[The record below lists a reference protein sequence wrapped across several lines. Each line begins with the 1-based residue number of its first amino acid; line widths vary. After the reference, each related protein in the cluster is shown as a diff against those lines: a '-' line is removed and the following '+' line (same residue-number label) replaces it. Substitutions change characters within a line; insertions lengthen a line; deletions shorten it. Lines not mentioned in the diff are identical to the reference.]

1 MFLPGGTLFFKTKL
15 DFKSLE
21 KAVNILIE
29 NNDAIRIRIVD
40 QQNKLMQYIAPY
52 EYYKMDFVDFSG
64 KTDEEVHKIITRW
77 METPF
82 CLYDSNLFDI
92 KLVRMNNGDEGGFLK
107 FHHIISD
114 AWSVSLFCS
123 QVMKIYK
130 SLINKEQ
137 FNLYNVYYVN
147 FIESEREYFS
157 SPKYQKDAEFWKE
170 KFKMKPNLCFIKH
183 GVTHAIHDSAAK
195 RESFLLDEKDTSRVN
210 TFCKNNRI
218 SPAALFKAAI
228 FIYLGRINNTS
239 DVTIGIPVLNRRAQ
253 EKNTMGMFISTVP
266 MRLIIDENSTFEQ
279 LCSFIAK
286 EMFQIGRHQRYPFS
300 NILKAVKELHP
311 DVNQLYDVFVSYQNA
326 KINEQ
331 NMGENQYRTKWY
343 FNGHN
348 EVSLSI
354 HIDDRDDVGCLFIH
368 LDYRTSIFNDNEIQ
382 LIYNRIMHIIKQ
394 GIEDKNIIIKD
405 IEIVSP
411 EEKNK
416 LLYEFNDTKTDYPDD
431 KCIHTVFQEQACIRP
446 CQPAVMCH
454 GKSLT
459 YKELDE
465 RSDYV
470 AYLLQKKGVKPEDVT
485 AIMLDRS
492 LEMLIG
498 LLGILKAGCAYL
510 PISPSMPKNRIEFM
524 LKDSNAKLLL
534 VHSQHVLS
542 DQYHFKGEIISLD
555 QLEYKNVQ
563 PVIFNNPN
571 SLAYVIYTSGSTG
584 EPKGVMIQHH
594 SVVNRIAWMQKR
606 YPLSEGEVVLQKT
619 PFTFDVSVW
628 ELFWPLMSGG
638 TVCMLE
644 PGGEKEPVVIAQAI
658 EQYNVSK
665 VHFVPSMLAAFLDYL
680 KNSPSVIQRLSSLKQ
695 VFSSGEVLLSVHV
708 KQFYELFQYA
718 HTTLHNLYG
727 PTECTVDVLYYDCD
741 KNNIPD
747 VIPIG
752 KPVDNT
758 EAYILDNQLRLV
770 PVGVAGEL
778 CIGGC
783 LVGKGYLNKEDLT
796 KEKFIH
802 NPFKPNQIIYKT
814 GDLAKW
820 DDDGNIIYLGRNDF
834 QVKIRGFRIEL
845 GEIENKMAEYPGVS
859 SAAVVDMDS
868 GSGKM
873 LRGYYVADKEVSVEQ
888 WQDFLF
894 DLLPEYMI
902 PAQFVR
908 LDAMPLLQNGKVD
921 RKRLYNMEYT
931 VSDYVA
937 PVNES
942 EKIIAQAV
950 EHVMNIEKV
959 SVTDNWFE
967 LGMDSI
973 TIIKLLSFLGNQGM
987 ELTAK
992 DIFEAPTV
1000 RKLSEKIQRQA
1011 KNNGILYPFHHTGTD
1026 KAFICIPYGGGS
1038 FADYKN
1044 LAEEWV
1050 KYRDWDVLS
1059 VDLNG
1064 FSNESNIEDMGEKI
1078 LKELK
1083 EMPYTTYAVMGQC
1096 VGGALAIELARI
1108 LENEGYKVQA
1118 LFLGAILPP
1127 PFIRFWG
1134 SFFSPWSLLTDKTIT
1149 KFLGHISGCRI
1160 DFNQSVIAQFRNDT
1174 DRFFK
1179 YMNRIVKT
1187 KVNIKAD
1194 ICCVFGENDPMT
1206 FQYKKKYKKWLR
1218 YFNREISVTSI
1229 NNAKHYFIK
1238 THPTELAEII
1248 RSQVKGNRS

>member
-1 MFLPGGTLFFKTKL
+1 
-15 DFKSLE
+15 
-21 KAVNILIE
+21 
-29 NNDAIRIRIVD
+29 
-40 QQNKLMQYIAPY
+40 
-52 EYYKMDFVDFSG
+52 
-64 KTDEEVHKIITRW
+64 
-77 METPF
+77 
-82 CLYDSNLFDI
+82 
-92 KLVRMNNGDEGGFLK
+92 
-107 FHHIISD
+107 
-114 AWSVSLFCS
+114 
-123 QVMKIYK
+123 
-130 SLINKEQ
+130 
-137 FNLYNVYYVN
+137 
-147 FIESEREYFS
+147 
-157 SPKYQKDAEFWKE
+157 
-170 KFKMKPNLCFIKH
+170 
-183 GVTHAIHDSAAK
+183 
-195 RESFLLDEKDTSRVN
+195 
-210 TFCKNNRI
+210 
-218 SPAALFKAAI
+218 
-228 FIYLGRINNTS
+228 
-239 DVTIGIPVLNRRAQ
+239 
-253 EKNTMGMFISTVP
+253 
-266 MRLIIDENSTFEQ
+266 
-279 LCSFIAK
+279 
-286 EMFQIGRHQRYPFS
+286 
-300 NILKAVKELHP
+300 
-311 DVNQLYDVFVSYQNA
+311 
-326 KINEQ
+326 
-331 NMGENQYRTKWY
+331 
-343 FNGHN
+343 
-348 EVSLSI
+348 
-354 HIDDRDDVGCLFIH
+354 
-368 LDYRTSIFNDNEIQ
+368 
-382 LIYNRIMHIIKQ
+382 
-394 GIEDKNIIIKD
+394 
-405 IEIVSP
+405 
-411 EEKNK
+411 
-416 LLYEFNDTKTDYPDD
+416 
-431 KCIHTVFQEQACIRP
+431 
-446 CQPAVMCH
+446 
-454 GKSLT
+454 
-459 YKELDE
+459 
-465 RSDYV
+465 
-470 AYLLQKKGVKPEDVT
+470 
-485 AIMLDRS
+485 
-492 LEMLIG
+492 
-498 LLGILKAGCAYL
+498 
-510 PISPSMPKNRIEFM
+510 
-524 LKDSNAKLLL
+524 
-534 VHSQHVLS
+534 
-542 DQYHFKGEIISLD
+542 
-555 QLEYKNVQ
+555 
-563 PVIFNNPN
+563 
-571 SLAYVIYTSGSTG
+571 
-584 EPKGVMIQHH
+584 
-594 SVVNRIAWMQKR
+594 
-606 YPLSEGEVVLQKT
+606 
-619 PFTFDVSVW
+619 
-628 ELFWPLMSGG
+628 
-638 TVCMLE
+638 
-644 PGGEKEPVVIAQAI
+644 
-658 EQYNVSK
+658 
-665 VHFVPSMLAAFLDYL
+665 
-680 KNSPSVIQRLSSLKQ
+680 
-695 VFSSGEVLLSVHV
+695 
-708 KQFYELFQYA
+708 
-718 HTTLHNLYG
+718 
-727 PTECTVDVLYYDCD
+727 VDVLYYDCD

-770 PVGVAGEL
+770 PIGVAGEL

-783 LVGKGYLNKEDLT
+783 LEGKGYLNKEDLT

-859 SAAVVDMDS
+859 SAAVVDMDT

-1134 SFFSPWSLLTDKTIT
+1134 SFFSPWSLLTDKAIA
-1149 KFLGHISGCRI
+1149 KFLGYISGCRI

-1174 DRFFK
+1174 GRFFK
-1179 YMNRIVKT
+1179 YMSRVVKT

-1206 FQYKKKYKKWLR
+1206 FQYEKKYKKWFR

-1229 NNAKHYFIK
+1229 KNAKHYFIK